1 MTRIL
6 LRLSIAVLLLTALP
20 GLYAQECL
28 SAKTAAAIT
37 GTDAMKVRLEIF
49 LATLVGDTTVRYVVQ
64 RHDITHKPRNPDDLV
79 LDLAFGTTPGPVT
92 LSRKRCYIHSTSWR
106 YERDGAI
113 ILTYFVYSDRMKF
126 QGDVGSVLRL
136 EDVSITVSEDATR
149 PRPAV
154 LMEEQIVAHGIR
166 HLGYLAKTN
175 NRNLQNVISPESLR
189 RLQAME
195 GLLAGKFN

>member
-1 MTRIL
+1 MN
-6 LRLSIAVLLLTALP
+6 
-20 GLYAQECL
+20 
-28 SAKTAAAIT
+28 
-37 GTDAMKVRLEIF
+37 VRLEII
-49 LATLVGDTTVRYVVQ
+49 LATLVGDTTVRYVVH

-79 LDLAFGTTPGPVT
+79 LDFTFNTNAAPVT
-92 LSRKRCYIHSTSWR
+92 ISRKHCYIHSTSWR
-106 YERDGAI
+106 YERDGSI

-136 EDVSITVSEDATR
+136 EDVSITVSEEATR

-154 LMEEQIVAHGIR
+154 LMEEQIMAHGIR